1 MFKELD
7 KYRALYEEKQQEL
20 LKYFVSQQIK
30 FKQKIT
36 ELQQLKKGGGGDA
49 HKPSDFR
56 GYRDEPSKSN
66 NPEVKFLLLMKEKL
80 KILKQALDK
89 ERADKL
95 KLARKLRETKTGP
108 ETTRHDRSPM
118 FTRDSVRPRLSFR
131 KSGSLHN
138 PFTFCS
144 DEKTH
149 RNTMMG
155 KPSADE
161 PLFTTPD
168 DLNSSMRKSFD
179 ETNSRLEEKYGEK
192 FWQNQVQRV
201 IKQSQNYSMLY
212 NTNKKIRDK
221 EKLDLKN
228 ENEKLIKRNKEVEE
242 SMKKLQEELD
252 MYKNEISQ
260 LDPNKGSKKKIVMKP
275 KRRLQPPTPVEED
288 SKLPNNANNKINDE
302 KSLIK
307 PFTKDVESGKVH
319 VDYPPPSSGIMK
331 PAVSVGSD
339 KSNNQGNV
347 PTLAIQPKT
356 NSINAV
362 KGPLKN
368 YSKRSESKKGEK
380 VTISVANSVSE
391 SLSPMSN
398 KPSDI
403 SDRYV

>member
-7 KYRALYEEKQQEL
+7 KYRVLYEEKQQEL

-30 FKQKIT
+30 LKQKIT
-36 ELQQLKKGGGGDA
+36 EMQQLKQGMGADTP
-49 HKPSDFR
+49 KPSDFR
-56 GYRDEPSKSN
+56 GYRDDPGKSN
-66 NPEVKFLLLMKEKL
+66 NPEVKFLILMKEKL

-89 ERADKL
+89 ERSDKL
-95 KLARKLRETKTGP
+95 KLARRLRETKTGP
-108 ETTRHDRSPM
+108 ETTRHDHSPM
-118 FTRDSVRPRLSFR
+118 FTRESVKPRLSFR
-131 KSGSLHN
+131 KTTSLHN
-138 PFTFCS
+138 PFNFS
-144 DEKTH
+144 SEEKSH
-149 RNTMMG
+149 RNTMIG
-155 KPSADE
+155 KPCIDE

-228 ENEKLIKRNKEVEE
+228 ENEKLHKRNKEVEE
-242 SMKKLQEELD
+242 SMKKLQEELE
-252 MYKNEISQ
+252 MYKKEISL
-260 LDPNKGSKKKIVMKP
+260 LDPSKGSKKKIVMKP
-275 KRRLQPPTPVEED
+275 KRRLQPPTQVEED
-288 SKLPNNANNKINDE
+288 SKTPNKPLNKVNDD
-302 KSLIK
+302 KSMIK
-307 PFTKDVESGKVH
+307 THSKEIESTKTQVEQ
-319 VDYPPPSSGIMK
+319 PLPSSGIMK

-339 KSNNQGNV
+339 KSSNPGNV
-347 PTLAIQPKT
+347 PTVSIQPKT
-356 NSINAV
+356 NTINAV

-380 VTISVANSVSE
+380 VTISVANSASE

-398 KPSDI
+398 KPSDT
-403 SDRYV
+403 SDR